1 MSLVGKKTSE
11 YHKLCNDSS
20 LIKLQPIQITTNS
33 NYIIFRKNMTISSAT
48 MKICLWFD
56 KQAEEAVQFYTSIF
70 LNSNIGAISRYGK
83 ESFEFHQM
91 PESTALTVQFR
102 IHDMEFLALNG
113 GPKYTFNEAISI
125 VVTVDTQEEIDYIWE
140 KLTEG
145 GEETHCGWLKDKYG
159 LSWQIVPSQL
169 GKWMS
174 STDSAAVQR
183 VTAAY
188 LQMQKFDISTL
199 EKAYNG

>member
-1 MSLVGKKTSE
+1 M
-11 YHKLCNDSS
+11 N
-20 LIKLQPIQITTNS
+20 
-33 NYIIFRKNMTISSAT
+33 ISSAT

-70 LNSNIGAISRYGK
+70 PNSNTGAISRYGK
-83 ESFEFHQM
+83 EGFEFHQM
-91 PESTALTVQFR
+91 PEGTALTVQFW
-102 IHDMEFLALNG
+102 INGMEFLALNG

-140 KLTEG
+140 LLTQD
-145 GEETHCGWLKDKYG
+145 GEESHCGWLKDKFG

>member
-1 MSLVGKKTSE
+1 M
-11 YHKLCNDSS
+11 
-20 LIKLQPIQITTNS
+20 NS
-33 NYIIFRKNMTISSAT
+33 TSAT

-70 LNSNIGAISRYGK
+70 PNSKTGAISRYGK
-83 ESFEFHQM
+83 EGFEFHQM
-91 PESTALTVQFR
+91 PEGTALTVQFW
-102 IHDMEFLALNG
+102 INDMEFLALNG

-125 VVTVDTQEEIDYIWE
+125 VVTVDSQEEIDYIWE

-145 GEETHCGWLKDKYG
+145 GEETHCGWLKDKFG

-174 STDSAAVQR
+174 STDTASVQR

-199 EKAYNG
+199 ERAFQGN

>member
-1 MSLVGKKTSE
+1 
-11 YHKLCNDSS
+11 
-20 LIKLQPIQITTNS
+20 
-33 NYIIFRKNMTISSAT
+33 MTITSAT

-56 KQAEEAVQFYTSIF
+56 NQAEEAVQFYTSIF
-70 LNSNIGAISRYGK
+70 SNSTIGAISRYGK
-83 ESFEFHQM
+83 EGFEFHKM
-91 PESTALTVQFR
+91 PEGTALTVQFWLNG
-102 IHDMEFLALNG
+102 MEFLALNG
-113 GPKYTFNEAISI
+113 GPKYTFNESISI
-125 VVTVDTQEEIDYIWE
+125 VVTVDTQKEIDYIWE
-140 KLTEG
+140 KLTDG

-199 EKAYNG
+199 ERAYKGS